1 MLNYNLSNGEA
12 EKVKKENVKDLW
24 NFRKEKKDQLK
35 EEGYVLVKEII
46 KTWILQK
53 DLNKWIKE
61 WKIKTKQFNNKLYV
75 LQANILSLLS
85 Q

>member
-24 NFRKEKKDQLK
+24 NFKKVKKDQLK
-35 EEGYVLVKEII
+35 EEGYVLIKEII
-46 KTWILQK
+46 TTWILQK

-61 WKIKTKQFNNKLYV
+61 WKLKTKQVNNKLYV
-75 LQANILSLLS
+75 LQSNILLLLS